1 MKMSKNFIR
10 SHLGVLVSVIGSVF
24 FLCQLIP
31 IAVEA
36 AHAKD
41 SAAAKRRGHPVV
53 SQSRTTPV
61 KAPNKTP
68 THDAKKTSERPVVK
82 AKAVYCIN
90 LATNQIIMSRNADQ
104 QLPVASLSKLV
115 TALVALDQFSLN
127 QKVKVPDQV
136 KGIPKSVAGLKPG
149 DMVAVK
155 DLLHG
160 LLIGSANDCA
170 ETLACAFPG
179 GKTAFVRE
187 MNKKAASLGTRHT
200 VFYTP
205 SGLDRKSTVKK
216 DDKTSVMVKSNT
228 STAREIAHIARHAF
242 SNKTIRAI
250 CLKSNYVMSSAESST
265 GYPVRTTNKLLRD
278 KLPIIGGKTGFTSRA
293 GHCMAT
299 KFTPGRDAILIVVL
313 GSPDH
318 FRDTRLVYQ
327 TALQK
332 VKAPDRKPPIHTT
345 LGNDDGF
352 YRSAVRR

>member
-1 MKMSKNFIR
+1 MKMPRSFIR
-10 SHLGVLVSVIGSVF
+10 SHLGVLVSVVGSVF
-24 FLCQLIP
+24 FLSQLAP

-36 AHAKD
+36 VHAKD
-41 SAAAKRRGHPVV
+41 SAASKRRGHPVV
-53 SQSRTTPV
+53 SQSRSAAVKTAN
-61 KAPNKTP
+61 KAPAKA
-68 THDAKKTSERPVVK
+68 AKKAPERPGVQ
-82 AKAVYCIN
+82 AKAVYCAN

-115 TALVALDQFSLN
+115 TALVALDHFAMDK
-127 QKVKVPDQV
+127 KVQVPDQV
-136 KGIPKSVAGLKPG
+136 KGVPKSVAGLKPG

-170 ETLACAFPG
+170 ETLACAYPG
-179 GKTAFVRE
+179 GKAAFVRE

-205 SGLDRKSTVKK
+205 SGLDRKSTVKE
-216 DDKTSVMVKSNT
+216 DDKTSVTVKSNA

-242 SNKTIRAI
+242 SNKTIREI
-250 CLKSNYVMSSAESST
+250 CLKSNCVMSSTESSN

-278 KLPIIGGKTGFTSRA
+278 RLPIIGGKTGFTCRA

-327 TALQK
+327 TALEK
-332 VKAPDRKPPIHTT
+332 VKAPGGRSQIHTK
-345 LGNDDGF
+345 LRDDDGF
-352 YRSAVRR
+352 YRRALRR